1 MNDRISALIT
11 ALGIKKVDF
20 AKRLNISQSFVSD
33 MCSGKSKPSDRTI
46 VDICRKFNVNEK
58 WLRTGKEEM
67 FDQRENATIE
77 RLCTELHASELEA
90 GILRAYF
97 RIDPKIR
104 EPFMQK
110 LLHEIQ
116 AEYPSSS
123 GTDEDSSAAP
133 AGTQGDT
140 IEPERIDADI
150 AAKVAELARQNQEM
164 AEEIAALKEE
174 DAQLEE
180 AERSSASIPSG
191 RETKLA

>member
-1 MNDRISALIT
+1 MKDRIKQVRNKYGLTQQQFADRLR
-11 ALGIKKVDF
+11 IKGN
-20 AKRLNISQSFVSD
+20 AISQYE
-33 MCSGKSKPSDRTI
+33 SGRNKPIDAVISL
-46 VDICRKFNVNEK
+46 ICREFNVNEM
-58 WLRTGKEEM
+58 WLRTGDGDPFNNKE
-67 FDQRENATIE
+67 DTAVKQ
-77 RLCTELHASELEA
+77 LCAELHASELEA

-140 IEPERIDADI
+140 IEPERTDADI

>member
-97 RIDPKIR
+97 RIDQKIR

-123 GTDEDSSAAP
+123 GADEDSAAAP
-133 AGTQGDT
+133 EGAQEDT
-140 IEPERIDADI
+140 IEPERTDVDI

>member
-1 MNDRISALIT
+1 MKDRIKQVRNKYGLTQQQFADRLR
-11 ALGIKKVDF
+11 IKGN
-20 AKRLNISQSFVSD
+20 AISQYE
-33 MCSGKSKPSDRTI
+33 SGRNKPIDAVISL
-46 VDICRKFNVNEK
+46 ICREFNVNEM
-58 WLRTGKEEM
+58 WLRTGDGDPFNNKE
-67 FDQRENATIE
+67 DTAVKQ
-77 RLCTELHASELEA
+77 LCAELHASELEA